1 MPVLEERMS
10 TKLPDTGNLR
20 ILIIGS
26 GAREHAIAAAL
37 QRSPSA
43 PAVSCLGSSGN
54 PGIMDI
60 SLQTGGDYII
70 GSITS
75 PKEALAIASETGI
88 GLVIIGP
95 EAPLEMGIADRL
107 RTAGIPVLGPDKAQ
121 ARIETSKSYA
131 RSLMQRIIPEACP
144 AYRVVTDIE
153 AASAF
158 LEELGDNFVVKADG
172 LTGGKGVK
180 VSGDHLNSRQEALAY
195 CRELLEA
202 EKGLEKNTCVIE
214 KRLDGEEFS
223 LMTITD
229 GRTCR
234 HMPPVQDHK
243 RVFNGDQGPNT
254 GGMGS
259 YSDADHSLPFL
270 EKKDLLQAR
279 RMNELIIEALGAEHG
294 HPYRGILY
302 GGFMACAQGVKV
314 IEFNARFGDPE
325 ALNLLTLLET
335 DAAELFF
342 SAAVGTL
349 DRVPVTF
356 ARKASVC
363 KYAVPEGYPEA
374 AVREIEIELGN
385 AAESASIYLGSVDLR
400 GTRLLAGGSRTAAA
414 TALGDSIEAAERA
427 AETAVRAISGRLFHR
442 TDIGTLPLIEKR
454 VTHMRRLRGDV

>member
-1 MPVLEERMS
+1 
-10 TKLPDTGNLR
+10 
-20 ILIIGS
+20 
-26 GAREHAIAAAL
+26 
-37 QRSPSA
+37 
-43 PAVSCLGSSGN
+43 
-54 PGIMDI
+54 
-60 SLQTGGDYII
+60 
-70 GSITS
+70 
-75 PKEALAIASETGI
+75 
-88 GLVIIGP
+88 
-95 EAPLEMGIADRL
+95 
-107 RTAGIPVLGPDKAQ
+107 
-121 ARIETSKSYA
+121 
-131 RSLMQRIIPEACP
+131 
-144 AYRVVTDIE
+144 
-153 AASAF
+153 
-158 LEELGDNFVVKADG
+158 VVKADG

-400 GTRLLAGGSRTAAA
+400 GTRLLANG
-414 TALGDSIEAAERA
+414 
-427 AETAVRAISGRLFHR
+427 SGR
-442 TDIGTLPLIEKR
+442 
-454 VTHMRRLRGDV
+454 